1 MTQHVVIGTLDTTFT
16 AVCDECG
23 TTFAGRLD
31 EDIDRGVF
39 LCRFGHPISI
49 AREEPPAEAAAAA
62 SAA

>member
-1 MTQHVVIGTLDTTFT
+1 MSQRVVIGHSDTTFT

-31 EDIDRGVF
+31 DDIESGVF
-39 LCRFGHPISI
+39 LCRFGHPITI
-49 AREEPPAEAAAAA
+49 EREEPPAETAAV